1 MLRACTLMG
10 TSQEVEMCGTQ
21 ANSSL
26 IWSKTLGSFSLSFLR
41 QLSRVIAYQDGEKPG
56 DWVVL
61 SAHFALKKRGHN

>member
-26 IWSKTLGSFSLSFLR
+26 IWSKTLGSFSLWFLR
-41 QLSRVIAYQDGEKPG
+41 QLSRVIAYQNGK
-56 DWVVL
+56 
-61 SAHFALKKRGHN
+61 F